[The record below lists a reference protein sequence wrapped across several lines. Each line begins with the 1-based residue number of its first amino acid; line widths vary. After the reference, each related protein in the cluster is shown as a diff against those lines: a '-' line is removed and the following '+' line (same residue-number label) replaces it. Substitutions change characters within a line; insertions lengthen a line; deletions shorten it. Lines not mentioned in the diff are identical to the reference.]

1 MLRLFTVLLIVMTV
15 IGCSSSGSNSSSSNS
30 ASSLR
35 QAPQATAETDKI
47 AQDCLPAVAKFKQL
61 DLNKLTLKKP
71 LVNYFVGLDAV
82 RAWTPGTDI
91 IPLLD
96 PLPELRYPV
105 SNGTVICAYVKI
117 SFYNERWQWSET
129 GSTMGVLYTNLRTK
143 LTVQTGLPEEDFFI
157 VSVPGLNKY
166 YLGFRQK
173 GELYLA
179 SVLEDRTLGFAV
191 DVPLP
196 AQQVFEKVRQEVQRF
211 DNHPIPNH

>member
-1 MLRLFTVLLIVMTV
+1 MLRLFTILLIVFTV
-15 IGCSSSGSNSSSSNS
+15 TGCSGSGNHASSNS
-30 ASSLR
+30 VSSLK

-47 AQDCLPAVAKFKQL
+47 AQDCLPGVAKFKQL

-71 LVNYFVGLDAV
+71 LVNYFVGLDSI

-91 IPLLD
+91 NPLLD
-96 PLPELRYPV
+96 PMPELRYPV

-117 SFYNERWQWSET
+117 SFYNEQWKWSET

-143 LTVQTGLPEEDFFI
+143 LITQTGLSEEDFFI
-157 VSVPGLNKY
+157 VSVSGLNKY

-179 SVLEDRTLGFAV
+179 SVLEDHALGFAV